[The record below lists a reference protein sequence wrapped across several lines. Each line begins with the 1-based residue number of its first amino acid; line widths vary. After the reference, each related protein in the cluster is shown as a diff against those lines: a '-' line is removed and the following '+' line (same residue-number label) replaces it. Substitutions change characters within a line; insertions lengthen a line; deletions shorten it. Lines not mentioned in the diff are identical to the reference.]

1 MRNDFLFFC
10 PETFQW
16 YMKDFK
22 NKLVDGVNRETIVMT
37 FRLVKAKFIQNTQ
50 RDVGW
55 ASSDA
60 RNYDDKFYVLEWIRN
75 FFYWLMFQRYNLI

>member
-1 MRNDFLFFC
+1 
-10 PETFQW
+10 
-16 YMKDFK
+16 
-22 NKLVDGVNRETIVMT
+22 MT

-60 RNYDDKFYVLEWIRN
+60 RCNDVKFYESKTILLE
-75 FFYWLMFQRYNLI
+75 LSM